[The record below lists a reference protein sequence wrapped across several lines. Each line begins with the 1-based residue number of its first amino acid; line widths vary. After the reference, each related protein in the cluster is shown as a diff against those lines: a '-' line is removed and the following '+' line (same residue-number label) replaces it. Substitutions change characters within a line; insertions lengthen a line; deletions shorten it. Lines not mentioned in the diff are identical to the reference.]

1 MPGDMDSIQTI
12 LAHEI
17 VTIQGGTSKQTPQVK
32 NSDKLKNQSVVQEIM
47 TITKTCK

>member
-1 MPGDMDSIQTI
+1 MPGDMDSVQTI

-17 VTIQGGTSKQTPQVK
+17 VTIQEGTSKQTPQLK
-32 NSDKLKNQSVVQEIM
+32 NSDKLKNQSEIM